1 MRTLQSLSELKGIAA
16 PIALAAGVFDGVHVG
31 HRAVVAL
38 AREKAAASRG
48 QAWVLTFEPH
58 PLRILKPEAAP
69 ALLTSTPHK
78 LALLASLGVDGCV
91 LLPFDHDLAL
101 IEPEAFI
108 EDLCTA
114 APMLRDMVVGENWT
128 FGHRARGNTS
138 LLRSIAKQKSLSV
151 SVVPGLTWNG
161 AVVSSTRIR
170 QAVTAGQLDDAAAML
185 GRPFSMFGSVVHGKK
200 IGRSLG
206 FPTANVDPHN
216 EVRPPPGIYAVR
228 VVVDTASFPGAAYVS
243 GETSAVAQDIV
254 EVHIIDQDLDL
265 YGRDIEICF
274 HKKLRD
280 DQRFSG
286 HDELKAQIARDVD
299 HARATLQ
306 SIACP

>member
-1 MRTLQSLSELKGIAA
+1 MRTLQSLSELSGIVN

-38 AREKAAASRG
+38 AREKAAASHG

-101 IEPEAFI
+101 IEPETFI
-108 EDLCTA
+108 DDLCSA
-114 APMLRDMVVGENWT
+114 APSLRDMVVGENWT

-138 LLRSIAKQKSLSV
+138 LLRSIADQKSLSV
-151 SVVPGLTWNG
+151 SVVPGLAWNG

-170 QAVTAGQLDDAAAML
+170 QAVAAGQLDDAAAML
-185 GRPFSMFGSVVHGKK
+185 GRPFSMLGTVVHGKK
-200 IGRSLG
+200 VGRTLG
-206 FPTANVDPHN
+206 FPTANVNPHN

-228 VVVDTASFPGAAYVS
+228 VAVDATSLPGAAYVS
-243 GETSAVAQDIV
+243 GETSAVEQDIV
-254 EVHIIDQDLDL
+254 EVHVIDHQLDL
-265 YGRDIEICF
+265 YGRDIEVCF
-274 HKKLRD
+274 HRKLRD
-280 DQRFSG
+280 DKRFAG
-286 HDELKAQIARDVD
+286 RDELKAQIARDVD
-299 HARATLQ
+299 QARITLQ
-306 SIACP
+306 SVVR